1 MNAGE
6 QTKIQRTAQ
15 AGSVHCKQTSN
26 RAPRRHRAARGRQ
39 RVSRVPMIDCTA
51 WRGGRGL
58 ADAVVGAPCS
68 SDRSDAN
75 EPHGLRK
82 LISRLAQTNR
92 TPSTNCTPEGA
103 VRAWG
108 DGVVA
113 PVLRRGMRRG
123 SAARVAGSEAG
134 AARSELG
141 APWLGRS
148 ARKEG
153 VAG

>member
-103 VRAWG
+103 VRVG
-108 DGVVA
+108 GGVVA
-113 PVLRRGMRRG
+113 PVLRRPCR
-123 SAARVAGSEAG
+123 
-134 AARSELG
+134 G
-141 APWLGRS
+141 APWPKRE
-148 ARKEG
+148 EG
-153 VAG
+153 KAMGHHAGELFVFIADAQE